1 MTDSLP
7 PDNSPTVVSDHL
19 PSCLTSPLYKQQQ
32 QPSSNTTTTA
42 TTLAAHREDSP
53 PPPQLSH
60 QSPTK
65 VAAAA
70 DKATTSCITSPT
82 HSPVLPSTS
91 TVSPLHDDITTSP
104 SAAGTTTADQQI
116 HRYCLNT
123 SASEH
128 ANECYKSCS
137 VLPPL
142 SSRYAEVEALCPSP
156 VCPHVPRIFPPAP
169 PDTKGGT
176 SEKNSCNNNYTSSSS
191 PELSS
196 CSLSFHF
203 LSDPNIHTPVH
214 CCTDMTA
221 YQLDRNLVLE
231 CLYLERISDAFDS
244 LCSLACRYGLLP
256 VIVDAQFVEIVHR
269 HIMLLD
275 AASCMF
281 GTVEKKWVLDKRI
294 SGGPKKHSRLFG
306 SHERYHLSSHLSR
319 SSAAAQSSS
328 PSPAK
333 SKATTTS
340 FFACSPGGASRRT
353 SSLLEDAIT
362 PVGSVFTPKTDTTA
376 SRYYYYYSI
385 LDPPT
390 VDLLLRAAVAEL
402 HNLPPPS
409 LLLHSTNPPDSPLSP
424 FCVSK
429 VRLFKTL
436 LHELLRHRECYLE
449 YITSQF
455 AQFHEPVITSND
467 LADVH
472 RASSFR
478 KSPRAIS
485 NTRQSIG
492 SSPVIIGRSS
502 SSILRT
508 DSHYM
513 EGTGR
518 LQGLCAP
525 DEDAQWTF
533 IVRDDP
539 SVMIRFKQKAVS
551 AHEAMGGGDGQTL
564 TAAGPKE
571 DLIWLHLEGVV
582 EASALAVVSVLHELD
597 LYRKWIPYFSFP
609 IKLGLRESNRL
620 HQLARIDSIALFK
633 LDFPWPIQNRECLAV
648 IWSADEL
655 EERDCI
661 SVTISSQSAKDIY
674 NRFGVTVPP
683 QDANVVR
690 IQVEG
695 SMVIRPV
702 TNSSCSIGF
711 LWKINP
717 RMHVPPFLLDFLTK
731 TFTKSAYNAF
741 RSTCESAMASDSPFA
756 DRRGKN
762 PFLYDF
768 FSRRFLDVLSS
779 RRQQHLLL
787 PTGCSAQLAT
797 TNEMENER
805 QDFKTK
811 KSQKK
816 IGWSSKTSRR

>member
-7 PDNSPTVVSDHL
+7 HNSSPTFSDQL
-19 PSCLTSPLYKQQQ
+19 PSSLTPYKQQQ
-32 QPSSNTTTTA
+32 QLHKSSNNTTTTA
-42 TTLAAHREDSP
+42 T
-53 PPPQLSH
+53 PQLSL
-60 QSPTK
+60 QSPII
-65 VAAAA
+65 AAA
-70 DKATTSCITSPT
+70 DKSTSCTTSPT
-82 HSPVLPSTS
+82 HSSVLPTPSTI
-91 TVSPLHDDITTSP
+91 SPAHHDIATSP
-104 SAAGTTTADQQI
+104 SAGTIAEEQI

-123 SASEH
+123 TSAASRSPSYGEYVKGSS
-128 ANECYKSCS
+128 NKSS
-137 VLPPL
+137 PLLPPL
-142 SSRYAEVEALCPSP
+142 ASRYAEVEALCPSP
-156 VCPHVPRIFPPAP
+156 VCRHVPRIFPPAP
-169 PDTKGGT
+169 PDPSNNNSSTT
-176 SEKNSCNNNYTSSSS
+176 TTTTANSCNNHTPCSSSS
-191 PELSS
+191 PECSS
-196 CSLSFHF
+196 CCLSFHF
-203 LSDPNIHTPVH
+203 LSDPSIHTPVH
-214 CCTDMTA
+214 SCTDMTA

-231 CLYLERISDAFDS
+231 CLYLERITDAFDS

-275 AASCMF
+275 AASCML

-306 SHERYHLSSHLSR
+306 SHERYLSSQLTR
-319 SSAAAQSSS
+319 VLSSS
-328 PSPAK
+328 PSPTK
-333 SKATTTS
+333 QKVTS
-340 FFACSPGGASRRT
+340 TFFACSPGGGTRRA
-353 SSLLEDAIT
+353 SSLLEDSVAS
-362 PVGSVFTPKTDTTA
+362 VGSVFTPTADITTS
-376 SRYYYYYSI
+376 SRYYYSYSL

-409 LLLHSTNPPDSPLSP
+409 LLLNSNSPPDTPLSP
-424 FCVSK
+424 FCLSK
-429 VRLFKTL
+429 LHLFKSL

-449 YITSQF
+449 YTSSQF
-455 AQFHEPVITSND
+455 AQFHEPVITSKD
-467 LADVH
+467 SAAIP
-472 RASSFR
+472 RTSSFR
-478 KSPRAIS
+478 KSPRSIS
-485 NTRQSIG
+485 NIRGSQPAA
-492 SSPVIIGRSS
+492 SSPVIIGRTS

-508 DSHYM
+508 ESHRM
-513 EGTGR
+513 EGMGR
-518 LQGLCAP
+518 QQGLCAP
-525 DEDAQWTF
+525 EDDAQWVF

-539 SVMIRFKQKAVS
+539 SVMIRFRQKAVS
-551 AHEAMGGGDGQTL
+551 AQEAMGMGGEPT
-564 TAAGPKE
+564 TAGGPKE